1 MTLEANAVSAC
12 NGDVSRKGPTVVPEA
27 SGQLHIPIEGP
38 ARNPR
43 NDFNTVIEV

>member
-12 NGDVSRKGPTVVPEA
+12 TADVPRRGPTVVPEA
-27 SGQLHIPIEGP
+27 SGQLHNPIEGP
-38 ARNPR
+38 ARSPR